1 MNSSGPAQPP
11 IRQRIPRLALVAAV
25 PRGARSTTR
34 FLRSFGFHVLAA
46 LVGIALAFL

>member
-1 MNSSGPAQPP
+1 MVSPAPVTRP
-11 IRQRIPRLALVAAV
+11 RRQHLPTHGLVAAV

-46 LVGIALAFL
+46 LLGIALIFM